1 MVHYYNH
8 SFTYTFTALLPLTL
22 LYLLGKLHPCL
33 NPARLPCPYSLAAE
47 CGWRK
52 TAKLMLPGL
61 IFHSLPNLK
70 GAFSAALES
79 YYIFPDPF
87 TLPHSLFLLSSNL
100 HTASTILTLNMTM
113 LTISLRK
120 KNNQGKKCQIPT
132 LHKLPALYL
141 APVVCLLSCS
151 CGWKTRAFISG
162 QPSIVH

>member
-8 SFTYTFTALLPLTL
+8 SFAYTFTALLPLTL

-52 TAKLMLPGL
+52 TTQLMLPGL
-61 IFHSLPNLK
+61 IFHSSPNFQ
-70 GAFSAALES
+70 GAFSAALEY

-87 TLPHSLFLLSSNL
+87 TLPHSLFPLSSNL

-120 KNNQGKKCQIPT
+120 KTIREKNAK
-132 LHKLPALYL
+132 YL
-141 APVVCLLSCS
+141 TCTNSQHC
-151 CGWKTRAFISG
+151 T
-162 QPSIVH
+162 